1 MAWYD
6 SYFGGTTTST
16 PTVNTSNNNRG
27 WRNEERDDPIVSVNE
42 AINTPNISNNRAWD
56 DSPRE
61 QGIVANINA
70 NMPIDVPPVTQT
82 QTGGDFG
89 GYETPQQQL
98 AASLMDAGQV
108 AGNLGAG
115 LFTSTPVEYP
125 ENVTPEQILGAD
137 DPWDIGGIQYDL
149 PDNVYYSTYG
159 PQAQAHSPTGLIE
172 ITGESGI
179 PAYIGRDEDGNLI
192 PNPDPNANQYTVFNP
207 YEGYSEPAWD
217 SWEDPF
223 WGGHEQPAGEMD
235 SLADYA
241 RHHWFSESLSDVE
254 RREQQRLEEG
264 LGLAT
269 MSDMEQMY
277 GPDFAADANPFFD
290 PTFSYKYTGDLSPL
304 GAGMELFEMAKESKG
319 A

>member
-6 SYFGGTTTST
+6 AYFGGTTTST

-61 QGIVANINA
+61 QGIVANIND
-70 NMPIDVPPVTQT
+70 NMPIDVPPITQT

-217 SWEDPF
+217 SWADP
-223 WGGHEQPAGEMD
+223 WNEGYYQGEAD
-235 SLADYA
+235 SMSDLARDY
-241 RHHWFSESLSDVE
+241 WFSESLADVAARKEE
-254 RREQQRLEEG
+254 RRKAG
-264 LGLAT
+264 LGPAG
-269 MSDMEQMY
+269 MRASEMERMY
-277 GPDFAADANPFFD
+277 DREFAAKANPLHD
-290 PTFSYKYTGDLSPL
+290 PGYSQQVTEELDPMY
-304 GAGMELFEMAKESKG
+304 AGRELFELART
-319 A
+319 